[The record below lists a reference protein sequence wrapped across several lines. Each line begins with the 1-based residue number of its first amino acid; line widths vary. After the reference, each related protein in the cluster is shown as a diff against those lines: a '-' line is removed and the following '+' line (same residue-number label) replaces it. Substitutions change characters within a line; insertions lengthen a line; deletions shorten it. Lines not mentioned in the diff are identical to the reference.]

1 MSNVLQGTNKNYNK
15 YNENN
20 KSHLEFSN
28 KFTSLI
34 ALIVLLGSGYL
45 DEMVGCSSIKILTKN
60 MYVKH
65 ILLLA
70 VIYVSVD
77 VNKDDRTSPLEN
89 LKDTLM
95 LYVYYLIL
103 TKLDKKFTIGIFIL
117 LGILYG
123 LNRFDIYYQLHNMN
137 DKELKTRYILRILEK
152 SIIFITLIGFVMY
165 LIKQFNEQKNFNPS
179 KFIFGVFDC
188 KHK

>member
-1 MSNVLQGTNKNYNK
+1 MSNVLQGSYKYNEN
-15 YNENN
+15 NENN

-34 ALIVLLGSGYL
+34 ALIILLGSGYL
-45 DEMVGCSSIKILTKN
+45 DEIVGCSSIKILTKN

-70 VIYVSVD
+70 VIYVSID
-77 VNKDDRTSPLEN
+77 VNKDNKISPLYN

-95 LYVYYLIL
+95 LYGYYLIL
-103 TKLDKKFTIGIFIL
+103 TKLDKNFTIGIFIL
-117 LGILYG
+117 LGLLYG
-123 LNRFDIYYQLHNMN
+123 LNRFNIYYQLNNIN
-137 DKELKTRYILRILEK
+137 DKESKSRYILKILEK
-152 SIIFITLIGFVMY
+152 LIIFITIIGFVMY

-179 KFIFGVFDC
+179 KFILGVLDC
-188 KHK
+188 KNK